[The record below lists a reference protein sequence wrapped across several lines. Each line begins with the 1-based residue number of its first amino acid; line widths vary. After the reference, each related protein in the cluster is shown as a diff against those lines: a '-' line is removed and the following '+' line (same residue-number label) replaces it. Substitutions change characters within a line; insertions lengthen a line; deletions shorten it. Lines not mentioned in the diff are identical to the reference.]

1 MPAAFMMPWA
11 LLFTFSSA
19 SEALLQSFIFCIRG
33 PGALPVGFEHPAL
46 SNLVDCH
53 DSSKAASDKLDGAG
67 LPVVQGAGAQC
78 PRAGPAPCPGKRVPC
93 SWALPTGPPAGVV
106 WGSGGWLRRQGHQQA
121 LNFSPPPD

>member
-78 PRAGPAPCPGKRVPC
+78 PRAGPVPCPEEGTLQLGPAN
-93 SWALPTGPPAGVV
+93 WASC
-106 WGSGGWLRRQGHQQA
+106 GSGLGEWEMVTQA
-121 LNFSPPPD
+121 GPAASPKLLS